1 LQTDSLFFHI
11 FKTSPDILFELLGQP
26 ANLAEN
32 YSFNSAEI
40 KQVGFRIDG
49 VLLPK
54 PDAIDQTV
62 IFLEVQFQKDTTFY
76 HRLIAEIHLFL
87 KLNSN
92 TFD

>member
-11 FKTSPDILFELLGQP
+11 FKTSPGILFELLGQP

-32 YSFNSAEI
+32 YSFDSVEI

-54 PDAIDQTV
+54 PDVTDQTV
-62 IFLEVQFQKDTTFY
+62 IFLEVQVRFVCPKGGKPLRMGSMGSY
-76 HRLIAEIHLFL
+76 L
-87 KLNSN
+87 
-92 TFD
+92 